1 MSLGLL
7 WLETMLA
14 AHVGPLCVC
23 PVVAQWVGSEP
34 TAMRPDAFTLKSPSV
49 DAHGPPPKAE
59 DDGEPNHQAAVP
71 KPAPLSGLTLHATL
85 GGGACITTREG
96 HTDNSWLCWA
106 LACPCARVPGDEHEV
121 DHTPAH
127 PMPFNPFMIT
137 GSLVMCSLLG
147 RGHMLK
153 RQRLFTDSASR
164 FSHLLGG
171 IQVRGGS
178 VRMCL
183 PQARSSQH
191 TPLHQLGSHVSQQVQ
206 VLDAHDAGA
215 QSLAGSSAIGFH
227 KPTFLSLKQNG
238 KKVR

>member
-1 MSLGLL
+1 
-7 WLETMLA
+7 
-14 AHVGPLCVC
+14 
-23 PVVAQWVGSEP
+23 
-34 TAMRPDAFTLKSPSV
+34 
-49 DAHGPPPKAE
+49 
-59 DDGEPNHQAAVP
+59 
-71 KPAPLSGLTLHATL
+71 
-85 GGGACITTREG
+85 
-96 HTDNSWLCWA
+96 
-106 LACPCARVPGDEHEV
+106 
-121 DHTPAH
+121 
-127 PMPFNPFMIT
+127 MPFNPFMIT

-183 PQARSSQH
+183 PH
-191 TPLHQLGSHVSQQVQ
+191 TPPHQLGSHVSQQLQ
-206 VLDAHDAGA
+206 VLESDVHDAGA

-227 KPTFLSLKQNG
+227 KPTFLSLKQRG